1 MNARMSRMLRKMNAT
16 DNRAKKLWS
25 SLNWIQRARVS
36 AAFKSDPI
44 NGPAKATIVFMEE
57 LFGRKLK
64 IEEKDAVGRV

>member
-16 DNRAKKLWS
+16 DNQAKRLWA
-25 SLNWIQRARVS
+25 SLNWIQRAKVS
-36 AAFKSDPI
+36 AAFKSDPV

-64 IEEKDAVGRV
+64 AEEQDAVGGV